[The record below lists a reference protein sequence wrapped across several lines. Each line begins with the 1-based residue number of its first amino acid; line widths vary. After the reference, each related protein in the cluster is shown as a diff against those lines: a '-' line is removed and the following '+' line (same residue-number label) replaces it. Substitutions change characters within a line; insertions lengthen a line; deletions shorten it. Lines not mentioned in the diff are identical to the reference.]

1 MGAIINAS
9 MREGFT
15 VHRTWDYYETACLI
29 KALINKMANC
39 GGGPPTSSGLVLSK
53 RKRDGDER
61 SCQIRMLCCMPSVS
75 EAVAIALMDHFGG
88 ICQLQQAL
96 SDKSASPR
104 VSLGK
109 TSIGNARVK
118 TLRKHFCGAKERARA

>member
-1 MGAIINAS
+1 MGAMINAS

-29 KALINKMANC
+29 KALIDKMANC
-39 GGGPPTSSGLVLSK
+39 GGPPTSSGLVLSK

-61 SCQIRMLCCMPSVS
+61 CCQIRMLCCIPNVS
-75 EAVAIALMDHFGG
+75 EGVAVALLDHFGG
-88 ICQLQQAL
+88 ICQLQRAL
-96 SDKSASPR
+96 SGNSAFPK

-109 TSIGNARVK
+109 TSIGKARVA
-118 TLRKHFCGAKERARA
+118 TLRKHLCGA